1 MKSTIIR
8 RLSDL
13 YFNPLKIYISG
24 GIWKKNKKVHIIRQ
38 VFSLIFICV

>member
-24 GIWKKNKKVHIIRQ
+24 GIWKKNKKVHIIGH
-38 VFSLIFICV
+38 FSLIFICV